1 MGKKKDNKEKKVRLP
16 KEVAGVK
23 VPKALR
29 KKGEQLAD
37 LARNPLV
44 AEIAAVGLTAVAAA
58 LRESA
63 KVKAAGAKASEAA
76 ATAEKHV
83 AETVKE
89 AVKEA
94 KPAFADIANLA
105 LAAATQGI
113 QAFANAAREKAEEAK
128 RNGET
133 AH

>member
-1 MGKKKDNKEKKVRLP
+1 
-16 KEVAGVK
+16 
-23 VPKALR
+23 
-29 KKGEQLAD
+29 
-37 LARNPLV
+37 
-44 AEIAAVGLTAVAAA
+44 
-58 LRESA
+58 LRESS